1 MSAKRNVILPVK
13 PARMDVVYYYPC
25 PHCGRE
31 LPLISPVQ
39 PVLAQCD
46 NCRGKFPVVPVD
58 ERMSRFL
65 KVINADGAAAIDQ
78 DYL

>member
-13 PARMDVVYYYPC
+13 PVRMDVVYYYPC

-31 LPLISPVQ
+31 QPLTSPVQ

-65 KVINADGAAAIDQ
+65 KMINADGAAAIDQ